1 MFYCL
6 KSVHGRHFCLKS
18 VHGRHFCL
26 KSDHGRHFCLKS
38 VLGRHFCLKSV
49 LGRHFCL
56 KSDLGRHFCLKSV
69 LKGEIGPIPAQD
81 RQYCRVASCWSWS
94 LRHLCNTVEIL
105 QQVSECLRVGGLDIP
120 VPFFMLP
127 SLLFFFAQGGIGPYL
142 FRVCVWI
149 GGIPFLFIMTTSCVQ
164 GGLGPFSRTVDIR
177 EAEQKA
183 ESMLRLTEPDIG
195 AGLILFAGGKYK
207 RRLTCFGNERD
218 FKFYV
223 NLHCRYNR

>member
-1 MFYCL
+1 M
-6 KSVHGRHFCLKS
+6 
-18 VHGRHFCL
+18 
-26 KSDHGRHFCLKS
+26 
-38 VLGRHFCLKSV
+38 
-49 LGRHFCL
+49 
-56 KSDLGRHFCLKSV
+56 
-69 LKGEIGPIPAQD
+69 PACGWFGHS
-81 RQYCRVASCWSWS
+81 RPFLHA
-94 LRHLCNTVEIL
+94 T
-105 QQVSECLRVGGLDIP
+105 IP
-120 VPFFMLP
+120 VCFFC
-127 SLLFFFAQGGIGPYL
+127 AGGNRPL

-195 AGLILFAGGKYK
+195 AGLILLAGGQYK

>member
-1 MFYCL
+1 M
-6 KSVHGRHFCLKS
+6 SERHLT
-18 VHGRHFCL
+18 L
-26 KSDHGRHFCLKS
+26 EL
-38 VLGRHFCLKSV
+38 VLSAPL
-49 LGRHFCL
+49 
-56 KSDLGRHFCLKSV
+56 
-69 LKGEIGPIPAQD
+69 
-81 RQYCRVASCWSWS
+81 QYCRNPTAG
-94 LRHLCNTVEIL
+94 
-105 QQVSECLRVGGLDIP
+105 LRVSACGWFGHSRPFP
-120 VPFFMLP
+120 VPFFHAAIPGLC
-127 SLLFFFAQGGIGPYL
+127 FFGFIGGNRPL

-149 GGIPFLFIMTTSCVQ
+149 GGIPFLFIMTTLCVQ
-164 GGLGPFSRTVDIR
+164 GGLGPVSRTVDIR